1 MIQKMNTKKDTTLV
15 IGASENPERYS
26 NMAIKLLRKK
36 GFKVA
41 AIGPKDGQVGD
52 VEISKLRKDFDDIHT
67 VTLYVNPK
75 IQEDYMD
82 YLLKIKP
89 ERIIFNPGTENETF
103 AKKAQ
108 AEGIKTEEA
117 CTLVLLNLGQY

>member
-1 MIQKMNTKKDTTLV
+1 MNTTKDTTLV

-41 AIGPKDGQVGD
+41 AIGPKDGQVLD
-52 VEISKLRKDFDDIHT
+52 VEISKLRKDYDNIHT

-75 IQEDYMD
+75 NQEDYID
-82 YLLKIKP
+82 YILQIKP
-89 ERIIFNPGTENETF
+89 ERIIFNPGTENEIF

-108 AEGIKTEEA
+108 SEGIKTEEA
-117 CTLVLLNLGQY
+117 CTLVLLNLGKY